1 MKFCALH
8 LDCSSNVVNLTV
20 DDVHSYADT
29 RTKFER
35 SANGASQ
42 TGRHIHN
49 ADLMISADEAMV
61 AGSRRR
67 SLTLLILTEGEP
79 IYEPKSSHS

>member
-35 SANGASQ
+35 SANGACQ
-42 TGRHIHN
+42 TGRHIQN
-49 ADLMISADEAMV
+49 ADFMISADEANGCRL
-61 AGSRRR
+61 AET
-67 SLTLLILTEGEP
+67 LTLLILTEGEP